1 VAILITSKAIPL
13 ATQRN
18 LTRRRVSAAVAHLVK
33 ARGIRPGVRIAIS
46 VRTAQLP
53 GPADLREELL
63 SLMKKSGILNS

>member
-1 VAILITSKAIPL
+1 
-13 ATQRN
+13 
-18 LTRRRVSAAVAHLVK
+18 VSAAVAHLVK